1 MSLFGVQEKI
11 ESLRKAVS
19 EHNYQ
24 YYVLAQPLIS
34 DYEFDMLL
42 QELIQLEAKHPE
54 YFDANSPTQKVGGAV
69 NKNFESFTHE
79 YPMLSLGNTYN
90 EEDLRDFDQRV
101 EKQLGHHDYE
111 YVCELKVDGLSISLH
126 YENGQLLRA
135 VTRGD
140 GVKGD
145 VVTDNVKTIRALN
158 SQLKGAFPSSFE
170 VRGEIFM
177 HRPAFEKL
185 NQERADADE
194 PLYANP
200 RNVAAGTLKLQ
211 DSAEVAKRPLD
222 IVLYQLIENTP
233 SVKTHFEGLSKLKQ
247 WGLVVSNET
256 QICPTIDTVF
266 NYINEWDEKRKL
278 LSYDIDGVVIKVN
291 DYSQRE
297 ELGFT
302 AKSPR
307 WAISYKFKTEAALTK
322 LLSIDY
328 QVGRTGAITPVA
340 NLEPVF
346 LLGTT
351 VKRASLHNANEIER
365 LDVRVGDFVFVE
377 KGGEIIPKITGV
389 DFSKRQ
395 IDLPRNQYISHCP
408 DCQTELIRKEGE
420 AQHYCPNE
428 SNCPT
433 QVIGK
438 IQHFIHR
445 KALDINSL
453 GDETVELLFKQGL
466 IHGLGDLFT
475 LKYEQVIALERMAE
489 KSALNL
495 LEGINAAKS
504 IPFPRVLFGL
514 GIRYVGETVA
524 KKLAKH
530 FKTIDA
536 LMLATKEELLQVDE
550 IGERIADSILE
561 YFSKEKNIDLITQLK
576 QAGLQLA
583 NLHEEQLLSEK
594 LKGKAIVIS
603 GVFTQFSRDEIKHLV
618 EQHGGKNVSS
628 ISSKTDYVVAGD
640 NMGPAKLEKAVSLKI
655 PILSE
660 TDFIELIQIENI

>member
-11 ESLRKAVS
+11 ESLRKAIS

-54 YFDANSPTQKVGGAV
+54 YFDANSPTQKVGGTV
-69 NKNFESFTHE
+69 NKYFESFTHE

-126 YENGQLLRA
+126 YENGNLLRA

-158 SQLKGAFPSSFE
+158 PQLKGAFPSSFE

-177 HRPAFEKL
+177 HRPAFDKL

-233 SVKTHFEGLSKLKQ
+233 SVKTHFEGLNKLKQ

-256 QICPTIDTVF
+256 KICPTIDAVF

-389 DFSKRQ
+389 NFSKRQ
-395 IDLPRNQYISHCP
+395 MDLPQNQYITHCP
-408 DCQTELIRKEGE
+408 DCHTELIRKEGE

-453 GDETVELLFKQGL
+453 GDETVELLYMQGL

-536 LMLATKEELLQVDE
+536 LILANKEELLQVDE
-550 IGERIADSILE
+550 IGERIADSIIE
-561 YFSKEKNIDLITQLK
+561 YFSKDKNIDLIAQLK

-660 TDFIELIQIENI
+660 TDFITLIQNEIS

>member
-42 QELIQLEAKHPE
+42 QELIQLESKHPE

-170 VRGEIFM
+170 ARGEIFM

-185 NQERADADE
+185 NQERSDADE

>member
-69 NKNFESFTHE
+69 NKNFDSFIHE

-158 SQLKGAFPSSFE
+158 SQLKGTFPSSFE
-170 VRGEIFM
+170 ARGEIFM

-530 FKTIDA
+530 FKTIEA

-660 TDFIELIQIENI
+660 TDFVELIQNEKI

>member
-69 NKNFESFTHE
+69 NKNFDSFIHE

-90 EEDLRDFDQRV
+90 EDDLRDFDQRV

-170 VRGEIFM
+170 ARGEIFM

>member
-69 NKNFESFTHE
+69 NKNFDSFIHE

-158 SQLKGAFPSSFE
+158 SQLKGTFPSSFE
-170 VRGEIFM
+170 ARGEIFM

-628 ISSKTDYVVAGD
+628 ISSKTDYVVAGN

-660 TDFIELIQIENI
+660 TDFIELIQIEIS

>member
-1 MSLFGVQEKI
+1 MSLFGIQEKI

-69 NKNFESFTHE
+69 NKNFDSFTHE
-79 YPMLSLGNTYN
+79 YLMLSLGNTYN

-126 YENGQLLRA
+126 YENGNLLRA

-170 VRGEIFM
+170 ARGEIFM

-222 IVLYQLIENTP
+222 IVLYQLIENAP

-640 NMGPAKLEKAVSLKI
+640 NMGPAKLEKAISLKI

-660 TDFIELIQIENI
+660 TDFIELIQNEIS

>member
-11 ESLRKAVS
+11 ESLRKAIS

-126 YENGQLLRA
+126 YENGNLLRA

-177 HRPAFEKL
+177 HRPAFDKL

-233 SVKTHFEGLSKLKQ
+233 SVKTHFEGLNKLKQ

-256 QICPTIDTVF
+256 KICPTIDAVF

-395 IDLPRNQYISHCP
+395 IDLPQNQYITHCP
-408 DCQTELIRKEGE
+408 DCHTELIRKEGE

-453 GDETVELLFKQGL
+453 GDETVELLYKQGL

-536 LMLATKEELLQVDE
+536 LMLANKEELLQVDE
-550 IGERIADSILE
+550 IGERIADSIIE
-561 YFSKEKNIDLITQLK
+561 YFSKDKNIDLIAQLK

-660 TDFIELIQIENI
+660 TEFITLIQNEIS

>member
-69 NKNFESFTHE
+69 NKNFDSFTHE
-79 YPMLSLGNTYN
+79 YLMLSLGNTYN

-158 SQLKGAFPSSFE
+158 SQLKGTFPSSFE
-170 VRGEIFM
+170 ARGEIFM

-395 IDLPRNQYISHCP
+395 MDLPRNQYISHCP

-466 IHGLGDLFT
+466 IHGLGDLFA

-660 TDFIELIQIENI
+660 TDFIELIQNETI

>member
-11 ESLRKAVS
+11 ESLRKAIS

-54 YFDANSPTQKVGGAV
+54 YFDANSPTQKVGGTV

-126 YENGQLLRA
+126 YENGNLLRA

-158 SQLKGAFPSSFE
+158 PQLKGAFPSSFE

-177 HRPAFEKL
+177 HRPAFDKL

-233 SVKTHFEGLSKLKQ
+233 SVKTHFEGLNKLKQ

-256 QICPTIDTVF
+256 KICPTIDAVF

-389 DFSKRQ
+389 NFSKRQ
-395 IDLPRNQYISHCP
+395 MDLPQNQYITHCP
-408 DCQTELIRKEGE
+408 DCHTELIRKEGE

-453 GDETVELLFKQGL
+453 GDETVELLYMQSL

-536 LMLATKEELLQVDE
+536 LILANKEELLQVDE
-550 IGERIADSILE
+550 IGERIADSIIE
-561 YFSKEKNIDLITQLK
+561 YFSKDKNIDLIAQLK

-660 TDFIELIQIENI
+660 TDFITLIQNEIS

>member
-69 NKNFESFTHE
+69 NKNFDSFTHE

-90 EEDLRDFDQRV
+90 EDDLRDFDQRV

-158 SQLKGAFPSSFE
+158 SKLKGAFPSSFE
-170 VRGEIFM
+170 ARGEIFM

-395 IDLPRNQYISHCP
+395 MDLPRNQYISHCP

-660 TDFIELIQIENI
+660 TDFITLIQNEIS

>member
-11 ESLRKAVS
+11 ESLRKAIS

-54 YFDANSPTQKVGGAV
+54 YFDANSPTQKVGGTV

-126 YENGQLLRA
+126 YENGNLLRA

-177 HRPAFEKL
+177 HRPAFDKL

-233 SVKTHFEGLSKLKQ
+233 SVKTHFEGLNKLKQ

-256 QICPTIDTVF
+256 KICPTIDAVF

-395 IDLPRNQYISHCP
+395 IDLPQNRYITHCP
-408 DCQTELIRKEGE
+408 DCHTELIRKEGE

-453 GDETVELLFKQGL
+453 GDETVELLYKQGL

-536 LMLATKEELLQVDE
+536 LMLANKEELLQVDE
-550 IGERIADSILE
+550 IGERIADSIIE
-561 YFSKEKNIDLITQLK
+561 YFSKDKNIDLIAQLK

-660 TDFIELIQIENI
+660 TDFITLIQNEIS

>member
-126 YENGQLLRA
+126 YENGNLLRA

>member
-42 QELIQLEAKHPE
+42 QELIQLESKHPE

-69 NKNFESFTHE
+69 NKNFDSFTHE

-222 IVLYQLIENTP
+222 IVLYQLIENAP

-660 TDFIELIQIENI
+660 TDFIELIQNENI

>member
-1 MSLFGVQEKI
+1 MSLFGIQEKI
-11 ESLRKAVS
+11 ESLRKAIS

-42 QELIQLEAKHPE
+42 QELIQLEGKHPE

-126 YENGQLLRA
+126 YENGSLLRA

-177 HRPAFEKL
+177 HRPAFDKL

-233 SVKTHFEGLSKLKQ
+233 SVKTHFEGLNKLKQ

-256 QICPTIDTVF
+256 KICPTIDAVF

-395 IDLPRNQYISHCP
+395 IDLPQNQYITHCP
-408 DCQTELIRKEGE
+408 DCHTELIRKEGE

-453 GDETVELLFKQGL
+453 GDETVELLYKQGL

-536 LMLATKEELLQVDE
+536 LMLANKEELLQVDE
-550 IGERIADSILE
+550 IGERIADSIIE
-561 YFSKEKNIDLITQLK
+561 YFSKDKNIDLIAQLK

-660 TDFIELIQIENI
+660 MDFITLIQNEIS

>member
-69 NKNFESFTHE
+69 NKNFDSFIHE

-158 SQLKGAFPSSFE
+158 SQLKGTFPSSFE
-170 VRGEIFM
+170 ARGEIFM

-628 ISSKTDYVVAGD
+628 ISSKTDYVVAGN

-660 TDFIELIQIENI
+660 TDFIELIQNETI

>member
-158 SQLKGAFPSSFE
+158 SQLKGTFPSSFE

-222 IVLYQLIENTP
+222 IVLYQLIENAP

-328 QVGRTGAITPVA
+328 QVVRTGAIMHVA
-340 NLEPVF
+340 NIEPVI

-660 TDFIELIQIENI
+660 TDFIELIQNEIS

>member
-69 NKNFESFTHE
+69 NKNFDSFTHE
-79 YPMLSLGNTYN
+79 YLMLSLGNTYN

-170 VRGEIFM
+170 ARGEIFM

-660 TDFIELIQIENI
+660 TDFIELIQIETI